1 MATQSST
8 LIPGTVIS
16 SSRRSYT
23 VVRILGQGG
32 FGITYLVTGNV
43 WIDNI
48 QIEARFALK
57 EHFISSLCNRNDD
70 GVTVQY
76 SGPVA
81 DEVDR
86 SLRAF
91 TKEAGRLKELGINH
105 PNIVRINEVFEANNT
120 AYYVMEYLG
129 ETTLESYVKANGP
142 LSPAA
147 ARLLLRPVAEAVGML
162 HDNSIAHYD
171 IKPGNIM
178 LHHAE
183 NGEVRPVLIDFGL
196 SKHYN
201 DSGHAT
207 STLAVAGYSAGY
219 SPAEQYA
226 GVPEFMPQCDVY
238 SLAATYYFCLTGHAP
253 KDALKLRGSDV
264 IDALVPMLGESGAAA
279 VARAM
284 AMVPESRTPDVESF
298 IAEVLDN
305 KAQPPRPVA
314 QDSAEVVATA
324 PIKHRVISFWT
335 IAAAMI
341 AASAVVGFAAYIF
354 NLKSDREETP
364 LIVTADSTAV
374 EPVLPTVEK
383 PVRTTV
389 EKPVRPADET
399 PVESPIETPVATA
412 SQTATEDA
420 SDVAFYFM
428 ANEDQETVC
437 FANLDLCA
445 TRDGKT
451 YYFNR
456 SEWNAMSKAEQNG
469 YDKRGV
475 VVVGNGQA
483 FVLSLY
489 HRGAMTWDEAI
500 SRCGK
505 SLPKKEQAEV
515 MAAQHGAINSAIR
528 AFGGDSD
535 PEWWY
540 WTRGEYDSSYAWV
553 VNMKAGFLSN
563 YNKTSSYRVRP
574 VYKLQ

>member
-1 MATQSST
+1 MATQSNT

-70 GVTVQY
+70 GVTVRY
-76 SGPVA
+76 SEPVA
-81 DEVDR
+81 DEVCS

-147 ARLLLRPVAEAVGML
+147 ARRLLRPVAEAVGML

-264 IDALVPMLGESGAAA
+264 MDALVPMLGESGAAA

-298 IAEVLDN
+298 IAEVLDC
-305 KAQPPRPVA
+305 KAQP
-314 QDSAEVVATA
+314 SAATVHDNA
-324 PIKHRVISFWT
+324 GSAATVPIKHRGMSLPVMVAT
-335 IAAAMI
+335 MIAAA
-341 AASAVVGFAAYIF
+341 AVVWMAVYIF
-354 NLKSDREETP
+354 NRKSDSKEAVA
-364 LIVTADSTAV
+364 IVTEDSMAV
-374 EPVLPTVEK
+374 APVISEPVRPMPEK
-383 PVRTTV
+383 PVTSAPQRHSGDTGESETRPSV
-389 EKPVRPADET
+389 DEVQRPVDC
-399 PVESPIETPVATA
+399 
-412 SQTATEDA
+412 D
-420 SDVAFYFM
+420 
-428 ANEDQETVC
+428 
-437 FANLDLCA
+437 NLDLCV
-445 TRDGKT
+445 TRNGKS
-451 YYFNR
+451 YYF
-456 SEWNAMSKAEQNG
+456 SSGEWAALDDAERGQ
-469 YDKRGV
+469 YSRRGV
-475 VVVGNGQA
+475 VVIGNGER
-483 FVLSLY
+483 FVVSLH
-489 HRGAMTWDEAI
+489 HRGAMTWDDAMAQLGN
-500 SRCGK
+500 SMPTK
-505 SLPKKEQAEV
+505 AQAEA
-515 MAAQHGAINSAIR
+515 MAAQHDAINSAIR

-540 WTRGEYDSSYAWV
+540 WTCEEYDSSYAWV
-553 VNMKAGFLSN
+553 VNMKAGFTSN
-563 YNKTSSYRVRP
+563 YNKTSSYRVRT
-574 VYKLQ
+574 VHTL

>member
-238 SLAATYYFCLTGHAP
+238 SLAATYYFCLTGHSP
-253 KDALKLRGSDV
+253 KDALKLRISDV
-264 IDALVPMLGESGAAA
+264 DENLTPILGEDGAAA
-279 VARAM
+279 VARGL
-284 AMVPESRTPDVESF
+284 AMVPESRTPDMGSF
-298 IAEVLDN
+298 IAEVLDG
-305 KAQPPRPVA
+305 KKEPSPTTARDRTGA
-314 QDSAEVVATA
+314 VATA
-324 PIKHRVISFWT
+324 PVKHRGMSFPVMG
-335 IAAAMI
+335 AAMI
-341 AASAVVGFAAYIF
+341 AAAAVVGLAAYIF
-354 NLKSDREETP
+354 NLKSDRNEIAA
-364 LIVTADSTAV
+364 IVADDSTAV
-374 EPVLPTVEK
+374 ESVVPVVEK
-383 PVRTTV
+383 PVGPTI
-389 EKPVRPADET
+389 EKPVDTVTQPEIELVPEHTQTIA
-399 PVESPIETPVATA
+399 PIE
-412 SQTATEDA
+412 
-420 SDVAFYFM
+420 FGG
-428 ANEDQETVC
+428 QEIDG
-437 FANLDLCA
+437 FENLDLCA
-445 TRDGKT
+445 VRDGKT
-451 YYFNR
+451 YYFQSWGGCVTGTKKIDGTTYVFDKNGVLL
-456 SEWNAMSKAEQNG
+456 SE
-469 YDKRGV
+469 
-475 VVVGNGQA
+475 
-483 FVLSLY
+483 
-489 HRGAMTWDEAI
+489 
-500 SRCGK
+500 
-505 SLPKKEQAEV
+505 KE
-515 MAAQHGAINSAIR
+515 S
-528 AFGGDSD
+528 
-535 PEWWY
+535 
-540 WTRGEYDSSYAWV
+540 
-553 VNMKAGFLSN
+553 
-563 YNKTSSYRVRP
+563 
-574 VYKLQ
+574 